1 MPWRTMDV
9 HEQRVEFVVA
19 ATRRSQS
26 FRSLC
31 DEFGIS
37 RPTGYLWLHRYQQQG
52 VSGIAERSRK
62 PLRSPGCTQSA
73 VEQRVLQV
81 RRRYPDWGAR
91 KLRVVLSREGLELAR
106 NTIHRILLRHG
117 LVKAVDQHPAAL
129 QRFERQQPNEL
140 WQMDFKGPKGWPQP
154 VGPLSV
160 LDDHSRYL
168 ILLAANGSTD
178 GQPVREQLETAF
190 QSCGLPEA
198 LLMDHGT
205 PWWNQQS
212 PSGRTKLSLWLMRQG
227 IRLCSSGIRPPQT
240 QGKIER
246 FHGSLQRALNRRG
259 FPGQHLQAWLDAH
272 RPEHNHVR
280 PHEALNM
287 KTPATV
293 WRPSPRRYD
302 PQPPCWE
309 YPAGAWVLKVDPQ
322 GKIEVQG
329 RKWKIGKALC
339 GEWVQLVAIEHRV
352 LVYYCATLW
361 REIDLQIQCS
371 TIVEHWIPETQ
382 PRPCVKDV

>member
-1 MPWRTMDV
+1 MTKDSY
-9 HEQRVEFVVA
+9 EQFNTLVVA
-19 ATRRSQS
+19 DLLKLQS
-26 FRSLC
+26 LRSLC
-31 DEFGIS
+31 DECGS
-37 RPTGYLWLHRYQQQG
+37 ARSTGFIWMPRYQRQG
-52 VSGIAERSRK
+52 VPGIAERSRK
-62 PLRSPGCTQSA
+62 PHLSPRRTDA
-73 VEQRVLQV
+73 AIEQRVMQV
-81 RRRYPDWGAR
+81 RLRYPDWGAR
-91 KLRVVLSREGLELAR
+91 KLQVLLSREGIELAR
-106 NTIHRILLRHG
+106 NTIHRILLRHD
-117 LVKAVDQHPAAL
+117 LVKSVDQHPAAL
-129 QRFERQQPNEL
+129 QRFQRQQPNEL

-160 LDDHSRYL
+160 LDDHSRYV

-212 PSGRTKLSLWLMRQG
+212 PSGRTKLSLWLMRHG
-227 IRLCSSGIRPPQT
+227 IRLCWIVIRQPQT

-259 FPGQHLQAWLDAH
+259 FPGQHLQAWLDAY
-272 RPEHNHVR
+272 RREHNHVR
-280 PHEALNM
+280 PHEALHM
-287 KTPATV
+287 KTPATL

-302 PQPPCWE
+302 PRPPRWE

-329 RKWKIGKALC
+329 RKWKISKALC
-339 GEWVQLVAIEHRV
+339 GEWVQLVAVEHRV
-352 LVYYCATLW
+352 LVYYCATLV
-361 REIDLQIQCS
+361 RELDLRLQCS
-371 TIVEHWIPETQ
+371 TIVEHWVAETN
-382 PRPCVKDV
+382 PRPV

>member
-1 MPWRTMDV
+1 MDV

-19 ATRRSQS
+19 AIRKSQS

-37 RPTGYLWLHRYQQQG
+37 RPTGYLWLRRYERQG
-52 VSGIAERSRK
+52 VPGIAERSRK
-62 PLRSPGCTQSA
+62 PHSSPGRTDA
-73 VEQRVLQV
+73 AIEQRVRQV
-81 RRRYPDWGAR
+81 RLRYPDWGAR
-91 KLRVVLSREGLELAR
+91 KLQVVLSREGVELAR
-106 NTIHRILLRHG
+106 NTIHRILLRHD
-117 LVKAVDQHPAAL
+117 LVKPVDQHPAAL
-129 QRFERQQPNEL
+129 QRFQRQQPNEL

-168 ILLAANGSTD
+168 ILLAANGSTE

-190 QSCGLPEA
+190 HSCGVPEA

-227 IRLCSSGIRPPQT
+227 IRLYWSGVRHPQT

-259 FPGQHLQAWLDAH
+259 FPGQHLQAWLDAY
-272 RPEHNHVR
+272 RREHNHVR

-293 WRPSPRRYD
+293 WHPSSRRYD
-302 PQPPCWE
+302 PRPPRWE

-329 RKWKIGKALC
+329 RKWKISKALC

-352 LVYYCATLW
+352 LVYYCATLV
-361 REIDLQIQCS
+361 RELDLGLQCS
-371 TIVEHWIPETQ
+371 TIVEHWIPATN
-382 PRPCVKDV
+382 PRPV